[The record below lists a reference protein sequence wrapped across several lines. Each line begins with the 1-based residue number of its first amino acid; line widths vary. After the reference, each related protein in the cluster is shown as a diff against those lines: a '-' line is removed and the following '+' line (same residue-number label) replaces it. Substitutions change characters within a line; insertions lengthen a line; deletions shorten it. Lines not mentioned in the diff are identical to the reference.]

1 MYLDR
6 EEFEYAKEY
15 CRDNPAQV
23 DRVLTKQAEHL
34 FGKGR

>member
-6 EEFEYAKEY
+6 EEFELAKEY
-15 CRDNPAQV
+15 CRDNPPQV

-34 FGKGR
+34 FGKAR